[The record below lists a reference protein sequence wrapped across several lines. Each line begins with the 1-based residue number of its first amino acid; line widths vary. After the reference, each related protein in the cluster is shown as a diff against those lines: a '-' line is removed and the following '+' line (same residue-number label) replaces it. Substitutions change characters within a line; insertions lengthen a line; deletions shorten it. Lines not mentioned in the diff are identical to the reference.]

1 MIFDAKCIITSDFLL
16 QEFKGDANTM
26 FEHLKSEAH
35 VWAYFHRIYGKDF
48 IQEDYDYD
56 GKPELAKSEF
66 NLALNNNDS
75 AFWALYN
82 EIKNTSSF

>member
-1 MIFDAKCIITSDFLL
+1 
-16 QEFKGDANTM
+16 M

-56 GKPELAKSEF
+56 GKPELAKYEF
-66 NLALNNNDS
+66 QLALNN
-75 AFWALYN
+75 AFWALYT
-82 EIKNTSSF
+82 EI

>member
-1 MIFDAKCIITSDFLL
+1 
-16 QEFKGDANTM
+16 M

-56 GKPELAKSEF
+56 GKPELAKYELQ
-66 NLALNNNDS
+66 LALDNCPLGS
-75 AFWALYN
+75 L
-82 EIKNTSSF
+82 